1 MYKYTTFSLSLSPSG
16 VIPDIVT
23 IGKPMGNGHPVAAVI
38 TTKEIANSFAATGV
52 EYFNTVRK
60 QSYFLCTLFYMYMQ
74 VHVILYT
81 CNISISFCFF
91 SLGAIPFPWR

>member
-1 MYKYTTFSLSLSPSG
+1 MDSVLLMRFSLVLEGLVVTSGPLSNMVGSDTDLEWSVYMYKYTTFSLSLPPSD

-60 QSYFLCTLFYMYMQ
+60 
-74 VHVILYT
+74 
-81 CNISISFCFF
+81 
-91 SLGAIPFPWR
+91 

>member
-1 MYKYTTFSLSLSPSG
+1 MDSVLLMRFSLALEGLVLTSGPLSNMVGSDTDLEWSVYMYMYTTFSLSPSG

-60 QSYFLCTLFYMYMQ
+60 
-74 VHVILYT
+74 
-81 CNISISFCFF
+81 
-91 SLGAIPFPWR
+91 